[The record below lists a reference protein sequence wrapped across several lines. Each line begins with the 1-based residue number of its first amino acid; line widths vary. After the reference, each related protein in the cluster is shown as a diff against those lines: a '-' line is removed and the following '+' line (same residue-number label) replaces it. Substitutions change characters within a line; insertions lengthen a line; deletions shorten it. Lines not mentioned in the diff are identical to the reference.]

1 MGDFVREIAM
11 MSGNVSFGGGE
22 MEPIIAGIVPVAA
35 GSPPWFLVLV
45 VVLALLFIWKKSVE
59 NTVSGTSTGSIPT
72 VPSGIA
78 TPVATVEVDSSPEG
92 DYRGVDKELPETVTS
107 AEDLDEQ
114 PIRRFQVEKVVTT
127 GGDSVIIDEPCQVD
141 GPVGETVLA
150 DGRSNDEIATQAQ
163 IEQMIADGATPQ
175 EISVETGIPVGE
187 IEMISGLQRRRS
199 QEST

>member
-1 MGDFVREIAM
+1 MGDFLGEIAIL
-11 MSGNVSFGGGE
+11 SGNVSLVGGE
-22 MEPIIAGIVPVAA
+22 MEPIFAAIVPVAA

-45 VVLALLFIWKKSVE
+45 VVLAFLIIWKKSVE
-59 NTVSGTSTGSIPT
+59 NTASGTSTGSIRA

-78 TPVATVEVDSSPEG
+78 TPVATIEVDSSPEG
-92 DYRGVDKELPETVTS
+92 DYRGVDKGVPEVVAST
-107 AEDLDEQ
+107 EELDEQ

-150 DGRSNDEIATQAQ
+150 DGRSDHERATQAQ
-163 IEQMIADGATPQ
+163 IEQMIADGAALQ
-175 EISVETGIPVGE
+175 EISDMTGIPVGE